1 MASLASW
8 FRWFVGGSKTTRTHT
23 DNSRA
28 AVGFTAYLV
37 SGIRALRSKSNSGTG
52 KALINDHVAVRL
64 FDLWSGSAPLKTRIL
79 IALFGTWIGR
89 FLLWMKPRLRHLMA
103 LVVVR
108 TKVLDRYI
116 EEAVTDQGIEQ
127 MVVFGSG
134 LDARVFR
141 MPVLQNISTFE
152 VLKSLPR

>member
-1 MASLASW
+1 M
-8 FRWFVGGSKTTRTHT
+8 
-23 DNSRA
+23 
-28 AVGFTAYLV
+28 
-37 SGIRALRSKSNSGTG
+37 
-52 KALINDHVAVRL
+52 ALI
-64 FDLWSGSAPLKTRIL
+64 
-79 IALFGTWIGR
+79 
-89 FLLWMKPRLRHLMA
+89 
-103 LVVVR
+103 VVR